1 MVQIDKVS
9 SINWPQ
15 YSGPEYYNAM
25 KVPEA
30 LYQLVR
36 LDREENRDATYNIVL
51 NAIGNNH
58 CGTYYPAVIDAINFI
73 IDTALNNDS
82 EVARNCALDMMIDL
96 YCTFS
101 PELGS
106 YNFLSFD
113 EVEKAFTSKF
123 EFVLDKLKILS
134 TSNTE
139 STRNK
144 KLAEELV
151 DEISE
156 FLRQKT

>member
-1 MVQIDKVS
+1 MAQIDKIN
-9 SINWPQ
+9 SINWTQ
-15 YSGPEYYNAM
+15 YSGPEYYNAE

-30 LYQLVR
+30 LCELAH
-36 LDREENRDATYNIVL
+36 LDKQENLNETYNMVL

-58 CGTYYPAVIDAINFI
+58 SGTYYPVVVDAIDFI

-82 EVARNCALDMMIDL
+82 EVARNCALDMMTDL

-106 YNFLSFD
+106 YNCLSFD
-113 EVEKAFTSKF
+113 EVERAVTSQI
-123 EFVLDKLKILS
+123 EFVLDKLETLCI
-134 TSNTE
+134 SNSE

-144 KLAEELV
+144 KLAGELV
-151 DEISE
+151 DEINE
-156 FLRQKT
+156 LLRQKT